1 MKRLDGTCVR
11 GLGVVVGAGT
21 MGTGIAAQLA
31 NAGWEVLLLDLP
43 GVAGQARNQ
52 YAIAGKER
60 LLKRHPPLLFLPEY
74 AGRIHPGNVE
84 DDLQRMQ
91 EADWI
96 VEAVVED
103 IAVKQEILAQIAA
116 HCGEHTVVSS
126 NTSGLS
132 LTAMTGHCAPEFRR
146 RFLGTHFLN
155 PPRYLKLLEV
165 IPLPDTDPNVTQGFI
180 HFAERVLGH
189 RVVMAR
195 DTPGFI
201 STRIWIAHLMRTLHV
216 AIATGMT
223 VEQVDA
229 VTGPLL
235 GRPRSATFRMADLV
249 GLDII
254 AAVARHQYQVLPDD
268 ALASRADL
276 QVPPVMEALIARGYL
291 GEKSGGGFYKKE
303 GSTLLAV
310 DLDTFSYRPVQR
322 VQGPSLEQ
330 LMALPLRDRLRL
342 LQRMVSGE
350 VPVPDEDVRLLR
362 FVWQILLS
370 LIQYVT
376 VHGPEIAGDVRAI
389 DDVMRWGFGW
399 EMGPFEMED
408 CLIRQEEG
416 LAAGSR
422 RNYMR
427 DGKRQWIRVF
437 GMEEMQE
444 AVRPEEY
451 LSLAEVRE
459 AGGVVMESP
468 EARLLDIGE
477 GVACLEF
484 CTKMRTLNPALCD
497 FIDVARERA
506 ERTFTALVIGGSG
519 APFSAGYD
527 LSVLVSAIEAEQWE
541 RIEAMMQQV
550 QNTFRRLKYS
560 PIPIIAAV
568 DGFTL
573 GGGCECAWHC
583 TAIQAAP
590 ELKMGLPEALA
601 GVLPVGGGIK
611 EILARALS
619 AWDEH
624 SDPFPRIAA
633 AFERVAFPTSTTSA
647 HEARQKG
654 WLRERDRISRNADRL
669 LYDARQ
675 RALELARAGYA
686 PPEPERIYVCGA
698 TGLARL
704 RMDIHERYRAGKITA
719 YDRQIAD
726 RVARVFSGELPVAQ
740 RVCETSLLQLEREA
754 FMALVRDPRALAR
767 MRHVLAT
774 GRPLRN

>member
-1 MKRLDGTCVR
+1 MKRLDGTCVS

-31 NAGWEVLLLDLP
+31 NAGWRVLLLDLP
-43 GVAGQARNQ
+43 GAGQSRNQHAVAGR
-52 YAIAGKER
+52 ER
-60 LLKRHPPLLFLPEY
+60 LLKHHPPLLFLPEY
-74 AGRIHPGNVE
+74 AGRIQPGNIE
-84 DDLQRMQ
+84 DDLQQMQ

-103 IAVKQEILAQIAA
+103 IAVKQEVFTRIATR
-116 HCGEHTVVSS
+116 CGEHTVISS

-132 LTAMTGHCAPEFRR
+132 LTAMTARCSPEFRR

-165 IPLPDTDPNVTQGFI
+165 IALPDTDPDVTQGFI

-201 STRIWIAHLMRTLHV
+201 STRIWIAHLMRTLHAAV
-216 AIATGMT
+216 AAGLT

-235 GRPRSATFRMADLV
+235 GRPKSATFRMADLV
-249 GLDII
+249 GLDIV
-254 AAVARHQYQVLPDD
+254 AAVARHQYQVLPED
-268 ALASRADL
+268 ALSSRADL
-276 QVPPVMEALIARGYL
+276 QLPPVMEVLVARGHL

-303 GSTLLAV
+303 GDTLLTI
-310 DLDTFSYRPVQR
+310 DLNTFSYRPVQR
-322 VQGPSLEQ
+322 VRYPSLEQ
-330 LMALPLRDRLRL
+330 LMTLPLHDRLRL
-342 LQRMVSGE
+342 LQRMVTGE
-350 VPVPDEDVRLLR
+350 VSVPGEEARLLQ
-362 FVWQILLS
+362 FAWQVLLS

-376 VHGPEIAGDVRAI
+376 VHGPEIAEDVRAI

-408 CLIRQEEG
+408 CLIPQE
-416 LAAGSR
+416 AGRTAGGR
-422 RNYMR
+422 RNYAR
-427 DGKRQWIRVF
+427 DGRRQWMRVF
-437 GMEEMQE
+437 GKEAMQE
-444 AVRPEEY
+444 LVRPEEY
-451 LSLAEVRE
+451 LSLVEVRE
-459 AGGVVMESP
+459 AGGVVMESA
-468 EARLLDIGE
+468 EASLLDIGE

-484 CTKMRTLNPALCD
+484 RTKMHTLNPALCD
-497 FIDVARERA
+497 FVDAARERA
-506 ERTFTALVIGGSG
+506 EHTFTALVIGGPG
-519 APFSAGYD
+519 TPFSAGYD
-527 LSVLVSAIEAEQWE
+527 LNILVAAMEAEQWE
-541 RIEAMMQQV
+541 RIEAMMRQV
-550 QNTFRRLKYS
+550 QDTFLRLKYS
-560 PIPIIAAV
+560 PIPIVAAA
-568 DGFTL
+568 DRFAL

-590 ELKMGLPEALA
+590 ELKMGLPEALV

-611 EILARALS
+611 EMLAHALS
-619 AWDEH
+619 GWDEQ
-624 SDPFPRIAA
+624 SDPFPRIVT
-633 AFERVAFPTSTTSA
+633 AFERVAFPVSTANA

-654 WLRERDRISRNADRL
+654 WLTERDQISRNADRL

-686 PPEPERIYVCGA
+686 PPEPGRIYVCGA

-704 RMDIHERYRAGKITA
+704 RMGIHERYRAGRITP

-726 RVARVFSGELPVAQ
+726 RIARVLSGELPVAQ
-740 RVCETSLLQLEREA
+740 RVCETYLLQLEREA
-754 FMALVRDPRALAR
+754 FMALVREPQALAR
-767 MRHVLAT
+767 MRHMLAT